1 MTLKGIIDTDT
12 INYKKISM
20 VLEFPICKNFKCD
33 KECGQQVCQ
42 NSALATAPNIEV
54 DVDAIIQRYLD
65 NPITEAIV
73 CQGLEPFDTLGD
85 LWNFLIKLRRTYH
98 CDDDVVIYTGYT
110 KEELASKFPS
120 HLNLYALK
128 IFRNIIIKFGR
139 YIPGQQPHYDEVL
152 GVDLASDNQYAERI
166 S

>member
-1 MTLKGIIDTDT
+1 MLVKTIIDEDF
-12 INYKKISM
+12 NDYKKPSM
-20 VLEFPICKNFKCD
+20 FIASARCTMKCG
-33 KECGQQVCQ
+33 EQYCQ
-42 NSALATAPNIEV
+42 NNPLLKQPDIEV
-54 DVDAIIQRYLD
+54 DDDEIIQRYL
-65 NPITEAIV
+65 NNSLTQAIV
-73 CQGLEPFDTLGD
+73 FGGLDVIDTLGD
-85 LWNFLIKLRRTYH
+85 LWNFLTKLRRTYH

-152 GVDLASDNQYAERI
+152 GVDLASDNQYAEKI
-166 S
+166 C

>member
-1 MTLKGIIDTDT
+1 MLVKIIIDEDF
-12 INYKKISM
+12 NDYKKPSM
-20 VLEFPICKNFKCD
+20 FIASARCTMKCG
-33 KECGQQVCQ
+33 EQYCQ
-42 NSALATAPNIEV
+42 NNPLLKQPDIEV
-54 DVDAIIQRYLD
+54 DDDEIIQRYLD
-65 NPITEAIV
+65 NNLTQAIV
-73 CQGLEPFDTLGD
+73 FGGLDVMDTLSD
-85 LWNFLIKLRRTYH
+85 LWNFLTKLRRTYH

-110 KEELASKFPS
+110 KEELASKFPP